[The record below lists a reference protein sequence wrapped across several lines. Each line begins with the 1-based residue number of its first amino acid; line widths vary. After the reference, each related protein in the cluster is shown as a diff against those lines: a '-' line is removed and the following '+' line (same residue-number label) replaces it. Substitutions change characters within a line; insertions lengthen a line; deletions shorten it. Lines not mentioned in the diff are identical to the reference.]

1 MRIVAG
7 RWAGRDLTS
16 PGGRV
21 RPTAEAVRERCMELV
36 AGELDGA
43 TVLDLYAGTGALGLE
58 AMSRGAKTCDFVEYG
73 ASALH
78 ALKAN
83 VAALR
88 VKKRTRL
95 FKRDAL
101 PFIGRLDEGT
111 YDIAFVDPPY
121 GSKQADRVVE
131 RWLDVPFSRVLV
143 VEHATG
149 HALPAR
155 RRSGTERLGDTAVTV
170 YRAATARHPRDRA
183 SGA

>member
-7 RWAGRDLTS
+7 TWAGRDLTS

-21 RPTAEAVRERCMELV
+21 RPTAEAVRERCMALV
-36 AGELDGA
+36 AGELEKA
-43 TVLDLYAGTGALGLE
+43 VVLDLYAGTGALGLE
-58 AMSRGAKTCDFVEYG
+58 ALSRGAATCDFVEHG

-101 PFIGRLDEGT
+101 PFIGRLERDA
-111 YDIAFVDPPY
+111 YDIAFADPPY
-121 GSKQADRVVE
+121 GSKQADRVVD
-131 RWLDVPFSRVLV
+131 RWLDVPFSRVLL
-143 VEHATG
+143 VEHAAG
-149 HALPAR
+149 HELPGR
-155 RRSGTERLGDTAVTV
+155 GRTHHLGDTAVTV
-170 YRAATARHPRDRA
+170 YRR
-183 SGA
+183 G